1 MLCPVAALLSYFVV
15 NGKGEGPSVSVQR
28 WKGFDTPS
36 YDIGAKGGI
45 GKHCSEARRLCR
57 GQF

>member
-1 MLCPVAALLSYFVV
+1 MLCPVAVLLSYFVV

-28 WKGFDTPS
+28 WKGFDMPS

-45 GKHCSEARRLCR
+45 GKHCS
-57 GQF
+57 